1 VILQVGE
8 ETTAVA
14 GTFSL
19 ETQPRQFTPPRPQ
32 TTTRFIWPEA
42 LNLAGYDLNVEANT
56 FTITLYWQARQRM
69 EVSYKFFLHVLNSES
84 GIVTAQE
91 DAVPQNWTYPT
102 NWWEADEFV
111 ADTVTVTV
119 PAGTYD
125 LLLGWYEPETGERL
139 PVQTADG
146 IFYPGQFV
154 PLTTVSLPG
163 S

>member
-1 VILQVGE
+1 
-8 ETTAVA
+8 
-14 GTFSL
+14 
-19 ETQPRQFTPPRPQ
+19 
-32 TTTRFIWPEA
+32 
-42 LNLAGYDLNVEANT
+42 
-56 FTITLYWQARQRM
+56 M
-69 EVSYKFFLHVLNSES
+69 EISYKFFLHVLNSES

-146 IFYPGQFV
+146 ISYPGQFV

-163 S
+163 P